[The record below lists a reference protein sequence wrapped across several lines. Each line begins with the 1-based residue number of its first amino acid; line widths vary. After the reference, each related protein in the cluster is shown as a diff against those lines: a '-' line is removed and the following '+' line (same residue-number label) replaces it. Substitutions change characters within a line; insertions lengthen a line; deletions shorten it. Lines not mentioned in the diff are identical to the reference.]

1 MGTQTATA
9 NRPTQDL
16 DPKQD
21 LAVEQ
26 KIQRLRETYADA
38 PEVGRVALEKIMRE
52 LEAAVRSQQ
61 KAQTA
66 GRIGL
71 RQGKVSELT
80 SIVKLKP
87 GGAKRLR
94 ALLDVLGNNFQGA
107 DVVGTLHDM
116 RFVFLDNDTRLLFAT
131 AYDGDWDPYIDDFAT
146 KIPDAL
152 DVLFCDA
159 EGYPGMH
166 SPAVRDWI
174 ASNQITADAWYVAN
188 PNLTV
193 ADTRKLERIG
203 KATDEFL
210 DKIG

>member
-1 MGTQTATA
+1 MATQAATA
-9 NRPTQDL
+9 NK
-16 DPKQD
+16 PKQD
-21 LAVEQ
+21 STPEQ
-26 KIQRLRETYADA
+26 QLQKLREIYADA

-52 LEAAVRSQQ
+52 LEAAVRSRQ
-61 KAQTA
+61 KAATA

-107 DVVGTLHDM
+107 DAIGTLHDM
-116 RFVFLDNDTRLLFAT
+116 RFVFLDSDTKLLFAT

-193 ADTRKLERIG
+193 AETRRLERIG
-203 KATDEFL
+203 KAVDELL
-210 DKIG
+210 DKVG

>member
-1 MGTQTATA
+1 MATQTAIA
-9 NRPTQDL
+9 NR
-16 DPKQD
+16 PKQD

-26 KIQRLRETYADA
+26 QIQKLRQIYADA
-38 PEVGRVALEKIMRE
+38 PEMGRVALEKIMGE
-52 LEAAVRSQQ
+52 LEAAVYSQL
-61 KAQTA
+61 KASTA

-80 SIVKLKP
+80 AIVKFTS

-94 ALLDVLGNNFQGA
+94 ALLNVLGNNFQGA
-107 DVVGTLHDM
+107 DKVGTLHDM
-116 RFVFLDNDTRLLFAT
+116 RFVFLDNDTKLLFAT

-174 ASNQITADAWYVAN
+174 AGNQITADAWYVAS

-193 ADTRKLERIG
+193 AETKRLEKVG
-203 KATDEFL
+203 GAVEEFL